1 MVGQVQ
7 GRFVASV
14 MKPLNKFTLFA
25 LALLILSVSSW
36 AKCTLDDGYAYSDFR
51 CSQLNGSLSY
61 CQGSF
66 DCAGNHCWN
75 TNKTNVVGVRGFYCG
90 CGSGVWACCS
100 YYECDTDCEADSAK
114 TNGAIYECQYDVV
127 EQKYYRWQCTGDFEC
142 SSGTC
147 QKTYYNDS
155 TLCHTAKCRDFPQD
169 PSCAKDTTWSCTSVS
184 TENGVIRASIQKYL
198 DGVASGTST
207 EVLGSCI
214 ENGFC
219 EGEYN
224 SSMLAMDSCSY
235 DSISSD
241 NCKYGGQDGSACYY
255 VCPDGQNHMCR
266 MAVASGGTLPS
277 CPSKP
282 WKACADSINKKP
294 NPNDSYNP
302 GSYTPPSDSLAD
314 PSDDM
319 PEGSD
324 ETAILLAIRDTLH
337 HANEQRKYQM
347 YVEENIYDVV
357 AGYGIADGDGIIQN
371 LRETNANT
379 RATQVKTQQVATNT
393 GNLVTGVNNLVTILE
408 NDTIK
413 AQVVGMPDSIYTWS
427 ASTPMVFRI
436 DTTLE
441 RTQEIID
448 DIRNLTDTLVND
460 TPRTN
465 TILGRVAPTLD
476 SALSFIVDNS
486 PLGMVSS
493 MAREFAD
500 SISAVIQ
507 PFKDYIVIDTAY
519 VDSIERS
526 VDYVTDIWGNET
538 IVPIDST
545 PSLATFNPSLDSVV
559 DVIANGPFAGFDAW
573 NDSVTAFAD
582 SVLQER
588 IEQMKDTTKDTLPLD
603 QSAGD
608 SALIRD
614 KLQDVFLPDEILYE
628 CFDFSLNHKFQF
640 TIGTKNYSWDLKLFI
655 DFADLFGLDLCDF
668 IRKVVQILT
677 FILIVFTTIKGY
689 IRAFGGG
696 DTL

>member
-1 MVGQVQ
+1 MVGREQRRTTAGSVTWHDLQ
-7 GRFVASV
+7 CVAPTRYSHV
-14 MKPLNKFTLFA
+14 RSDGVVLF
-25 LALLILSVSSW
+25 LALLILCVSSWGACNTKTNTQCRGWMYPGETQNCNIAWGSHCSVSSFVVCGGNTININSCANIAPVLSCQDNGSECW
-36 AKCTLDDGYAYSDFR
+36 PQSAGRYYFYSKCTI
-51 CSQLNGSLSY
+51 
-61 CQGSF
+61 
-66 DCAGNHCWN
+66 
-75 TNKTNVVGVRGFYCG
+75 T
-90 CGSGVWACCS
+90 
-100 YYECDTDCEADSAK
+100 ECTTQAEADSVR
-114 TNGAIYECQYDVV
+114 CVV
-127 EQKYYRWQCTGDFEC
+127 NP
-142 SSGTC
+142 S
-147 QKTYYNDS
+147 
-155 TLCHTAKCRDFPQD
+155 D
-169 PSCAKDTTWSCTSVS
+169 PSCRVPDTTWTCTSVS
-184 TENGVIRASIQKYL
+184 TENGVIRASIQKYI
-198 DGVASGTST
+198 DGTASGTST

-214 ENGFC
+214 ENGYC

-224 SSMLAMDSCSY
+224 ASMLAMDSCSY
-235 DSISSD
+235 DSISAD
-241 NCKYGGQDGSACYY
+241 KCKYGGQDGSACYY

-282 WKACADSINKKP
+282 WKACADSINRKP

-302 GSYTPPSDSLAD
+302 GGYNPPSDSLAD

-408 NDTIK
+408 DSTIK
-413 AQVVGMPDSIYTWS
+413 AQIVGMPDSIYTWS
-427 ASTPMVFRI
+427 ATTPMVFRI

-441 RTQEIID
+441 RTREIID
-448 DIRNLTDTLVND
+448 DIRNLTDTLVSD

-519 VDSIERS
+519 VDSIGQS
-526 VDYVTDIWGNET
+526 VDYVADVWGNET

-545 PSLATFNPSLDSVV
+545 PSLVTFNPSLDSVV
-559 DVIANGPFAGFDAW
+559 DVIANGPFAGFNAW

-608 SALIRD
+608 SALIRN

-640 TIGTKNYSWDLKLFI
+640 TIGTKQYSWDLKLLI
-655 DFADLFGLDLCDF
+655 DFADLFGLDLCDL